1 MALHVYQCS
10 ILLPIDMI
18 WNDIAMNT
26 YTYEKESNTNSS
38 CMFTNVFMVK
48 HQNAS
53 QKTWSSTILDILKT
67 VKRSALLLTSHAWL
81 FLTPTKRLETIHS
94 SMQLLSFGTNALEP
108 TLWNQLPCD
117 VRSSVFF
124 SLQAVSLN
132 VFVSPLRAS
141 FVLFSTYVI
150 LFFLWG
156 AVLIIERHRNVYFYY
171 YYTCTCFLILCW
183 YYRVTV

>member
-94 SMQLLSFGTNALEP
+94 SMQLLSFGTNCPVTSEA
-108 TLWNQLPCD
+108 
-117 VRSSVFF
+117 VSSSSVFKRSLKTFLFPHWEPLLFCFQLMLFCF
-124 SLQAVSLN
+124 SCEA
-132 VFVSPLRAS
+132 
-141 FVLFSTYVI
+141 
-150 LFFLWG
+150 
-156 AVLIIERHRNVYFYY
+156 
-171 YYTCTCFLILCW
+171 LC
-183 YYRVTV
+183 